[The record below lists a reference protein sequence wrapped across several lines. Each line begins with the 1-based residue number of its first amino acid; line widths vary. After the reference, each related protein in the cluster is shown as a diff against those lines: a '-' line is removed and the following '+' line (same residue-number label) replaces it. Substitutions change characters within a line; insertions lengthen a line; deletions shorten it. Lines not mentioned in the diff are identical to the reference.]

1 MLPVTR
7 AQDQE
12 RKLIDRILRPD
23 TQLQNDAQNKKFVA
37 DRRPI
42 NKQAAVG
49 TFYAQ
54 KKTNSKEF
62 AGGRNFSSWEFNARS
77 FSGRKQ
83 QANSSSR
90 NQIMNSHTRYATR
103 ATMNLRAAHDANRI
117 GASSAFAEQRPFLD
131 KGKSQN
137 ALSQQN
143 RALTIEE
150 VRELLNKNK

>member
-12 RKLIDRILRPD
+12 RKLIDRLLRPD

-49 TFYAQ
+49 TFYVQ
-54 KKTNSKEF
+54 KKTNSKKF
-62 AGGRNFSSWEFNARS
+62 AGARDFSSWEFNARS

-83 QANSSSR
+83 QANFSSR
-90 NQIMNSHTRYATR
+90 NKIMNLHTRYAAR
-103 ATMNLRAAHDANRI
+103 RTMDLRVAHDADRTMD
-117 GASSAFAEQRPFLD
+117 SRAFANQRPFLD
-131 KGKSQN
+131 KGKSQKT
-137 ALSQQN
+137 LSQQN
-143 RALTIEE
+143 RPLTIEE